1 MVRLFITI
9 FILFSSAYSKNNIT
23 SGKQIPNQVMYRSG
37 TFEQVPD
44 PTLSWVGSGF
54 FSQYTISNT
63 GQSGVFE
70 PPPGWDGYNGEFP
83 VGYGAYNGRTGEF
96 PSGTNQFYTWGAGL
110 WIGGKSANFNTPE
123 DRSITIGDKTIENV
137 RVATTAYYSEM
148 SSI

>member
-1 MVRLFITI
+1 MVRLSITI
-9 FILFSSAYSKNNIT
+9 FILFSSAYSKNNIS

-70 PPPGWDGYNGEFP
+70 PPPGFE
-83 VGYGAYNGRTGEF
+83 GR
-96 PSGTNQFYTWGAGL
+96 NRA
-110 WIGGKSANFNTPE
+110 
-123 DRSITIGDKTIENV
+123 DH
-137 RVATTAYYSEM
+137 
-148 SSI
+148 

>member
-54 FSQYTISNT
+54 FSQYTTIRWN
-63 GQSGVFE
+63 
-70 PPPGWDGYNGEFP
+70 YYFP
-83 VGYGAYNGRTGEF
+83 AQEKRG
-96 PSGTNQFYTWGAGL
+96 
-110 WIGGKSANFNTPE
+110 IK
-123 DRSITIGDKTIENV
+123 
-137 RVATTAYYSEM
+137 
-148 SSI
+148 